1 MWRVTLTSLRAKKLR
16 LITTALA
23 VMLGVAFMAGTLVL
37 TDTLGRTFDGLLAN
51 ANQGTDAYVRSS
63 NEVTDGLISV
73 RPRITAS
80 LAQTISHVP
89 GVAGA
94 AGYVE
99 GYAQIVGKDGKV
111 LGNPAQGAPTIGAS
125 WTTVPEL
132 NPYHVVEGT
141 PPSAPTDVVIDKH
154 TADDGDLHVGDQIT
168 ILSKSNPEVFT
179 ITGIA
184 KFGTAD
190 SMGGVQ
196 ASLFASD
203 TAQRL
208 LSEPGQVDAIRVLA
222 ADGTTQAEL
231 TDRIAPTLP
240 KGTEVLTGD
249 AITKEQQ
256 ADTRKQMGFITTFL
270 MVFAD
275 IAILVGAFIIANT
288 FSIIVAQRSRE
299 MALLRAIGAS
309 RKQVLR
315 SVLAEAAVVGLF
327 ASVARPLR
335 RSRRCRRHQGPLR
348 CDWLRDPRRSG
359 RRHHQDGRHGA
370 HDGHRCHGRL
380 GLAPRSS
387 WIEGRAGR
395 GHAGTGRRGGPQLE
409 AADRFRPR
417 HHGCRRCRS
426 GGRPRWRRR
435 HARAPRRPR
444 CVRRHR
450 GARSAAGP
458 SGRTRDRRS
467 APPAG
472 HHGLTGP

>member
-1 MWRVTLTSLRAKKLR
+1 MTNDVTT
-16 LITTALA
+16 
-23 VMLGVAFMAGTLVL
+23 
-37 TDTLGRTFDGLLAN
+37 
-51 ANQGTDAYVRSS
+51 
-63 NEVTDGLISV
+63 V

-80 LAQTISHVP
+80 LAQTVSHVP

-132 NPYHVVEGT
+132 NPYHLVEGSA
-141 PPSAPTDVVIDKH
+141 PSLPTDVVIDKH

-208 LSEPGQVDAIRVLA
+208 LSQPGQVDAIRVLA

-299 MALLRAIGAS
+299 MALLEGDRREPQAG
-309 RKQVLR
+309 
-315 SVLAEAAVVGLF
+315 AAVR
-327 ASVARPLR
+327 AR
-335 RSRRCRRHQGPLR
+335 RSCRRRSLR
-348 CDWLRDPRRSG
+348 
-359 RRHHQDGRHGA
+359 
-370 HDGHRCHGRL
+370 
-380 GLAPRSS
+380 
-387 WIEGRAGR
+387 I
-395 GHAGTGRRGGPQLE
+395 
-409 AADRFRPR
+409 
-417 HHGCRRCRS
+417 
-426 GGRPRWRRR
+426 
-435 HARAPRRPR
+435 
-444 CVRRHR
+444 
-450 GARSAAGP
+450 GARSLAGLGVAAGIKGLFGAIGFEIP
-458 SGRTRDRRS
+458 GGPVVVTTKTVVMALMAGIGVTVGSAWLPRRASKVAPVAAMRAQDVEAGRSSKRRTVPGLGITGIGV
-467 APPAG
+467 AALAAGLGGPA
-472 HHGLTGP
+472 